1 MATRR
6 NTPGK
11 YKGFLDDC
19 YESIKSNNITSFN
32 LTKKQ
37 DLALCINFLEIPM
50 DNTDLVAITVS
61 VMENRKKK
69 AKLDSIRFAKT
80 CSEIE
85 NLLLSLSSSL
95 EDSEIPY
102 WIPLVPYLLDGW
114 YQNLKCHR
122 LFFIPMKELSNVLMK
137 FTDKKFIANLKL
149 AGDLKEVSFYLKTST
164 HNLKLVALSDK

>member
-19 YESIKSNNITSFN
+19 YESIKNNNITSFN

-50 DNTDLVAITVS
+50 NNTNLIAITVS

-85 NLLLSLSSSL
+85 NLLLSLSSSP

-122 LFFIPMKELSNVLMK
+122 LFFIPTEELSNVLME

-149 AGDLKEVSFYLKTST
+149 AGDLKEVSYYLKTST